1 MLTASFTRSIAIA
14 FAACIAFGEL
24 AGAQPSPARLG
35 IAAGATTP
43 VDGYATGR
51 KVGYHIGLL
60 VDIRTPSP
68 VLGFR
73 ADGAFHEL
81 GYSGNS
87 TKEDIWIISGNAML
101 KVPTGR
107 TVVPYVIGGA
117 GFYNS
122 HRTLL
127 FGTRSS
133 TDVGLNVGGGV
144 RFELGDAT
152 TFVEARYHTV
162 GGDAKIRIVP
172 ITLGV
177 LF

>member
-1 MLTASFTRSIAIA
+1 MFLTRLLALA
-14 FAACIAFGEL
+14 FAGAVALGSV
-24 AGAQPSPARLG
+24 AGAQSSPARLG
-35 IAAGATTP
+35 IAAGATAP
-43 VDGYATGR
+43 VGGYGTGR

-68 VLGFR
+68 VLGAR
-73 ADGAFHEL
+73 IDGAFHEL

-87 TKEDIWIISGNAML
+87 TKEDIWIIDANAVV
-101 KVPTGR
+101 KVPTG
-107 TVVPYVIGGA
+107 TPVVPYMIGGA

-127 FGTRSS
+127 FRTQSN
-133 TDVGLNVGGGV
+133 TDVGLNIGGGL

-152 TFVEARYHTV
+152 TFVEARYHV
-162 GGDAKIRIVP
+162 VSGDAKIRIVP